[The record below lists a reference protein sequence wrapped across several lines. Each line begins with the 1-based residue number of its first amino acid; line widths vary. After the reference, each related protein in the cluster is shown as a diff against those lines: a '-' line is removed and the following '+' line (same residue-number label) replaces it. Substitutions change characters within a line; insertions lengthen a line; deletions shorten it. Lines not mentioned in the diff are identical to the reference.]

1 MAGVRVCSLYCVC
14 SLYGLSIE
22 DAYLRHPVCQ
32 MSGRQGVVPPSH
44 LPKVVLNDHFWQ
56 VGGGLP

>member
-22 DAYLRHPVCQ
+22 DAYF
-32 MSGRQGVVPPSH
+32 H
-44 LPKVVLNDHFWQ
+44 LPKMVLNDHFLAGGRGAT
-56 VGGGLP
+56 VGIEERLLECVQA